1 MTTHDYIAIA
11 VVFVLTSVLSGML
24 QGIWPV
30 RDPNAERLARL
41 EGKINRILEH
51 LGVEQAPALDKFQ
64 ELIMTGHKLQAIK
77 LYREQTGVS
86 ILAPKKTG
94 NFIDSYVNGSTSGPT
109 PRYTGRP
116 LSFVSARSRELCSQV
131 PPVSATVGPL
141 GEAGE

>member
-86 ILAPKKTG
+86 LVAAKEAILSMEAHMK
-94 NFIDSYVNGSTSGPT
+94 VSG
-109 PRYTGRP
+109 
-116 LSFVSARSRELCSQV
+116 LA
-131 PPVSATVGPL
+131 
-141 GEAGE
+141 

>member
-11 VVFVLTSVLSGML
+11 AVFVLTSVLSGML

-77 LYREQTGVS
+77 LYREQRGVS
-86 ILAPKKTG
+86 LIAAKEAILSMEAHMK
-94 NFIDSYVNGSTSGPT
+94 VSG
-109 PRYTGRP
+109 
-116 LSFVSARSRELCSQV
+116 LA
-131 PPVSATVGPL
+131 
-141 GEAGE
+141 

>member
-64 ELIMTGHKLQAIK
+64 ELIMTGYKLQAIK

-86 ILAPKKTG
+86 LVAAKEAILSMEAHMK
-94 NFIDSYVNGSTSGPT
+94 VSG
-109 PRYTGRP
+109 
-116 LSFVSARSRELCSQV
+116 LA
-131 PPVSATVGPL
+131 
-141 GEAGE
+141 